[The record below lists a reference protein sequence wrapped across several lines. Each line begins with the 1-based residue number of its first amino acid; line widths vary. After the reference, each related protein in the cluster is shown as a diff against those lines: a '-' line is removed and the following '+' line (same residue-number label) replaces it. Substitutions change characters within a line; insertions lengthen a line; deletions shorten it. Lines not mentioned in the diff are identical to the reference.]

1 MDLNLNYKT
10 ILLASNNS
18 NKIEELKS
26 ILNEI
31 LGVRIIT
38 LNDINITIDIIEDG
52 ETLEENAYIKAKT
65 INNITNLP
73 VIADD
78 TGLEVLELN
87 KKPGVLSARYAGKDC
102 NSKNNRIKLL
112 NDLTSIKN
120 RNASFKTVICF
131 VDEFNTIFSEG
142 EVRGK
147 ITYEEKGENGFGYDK
162 IFELEINEK
171 TYAEMTIQEKNYLS
185 HRALAINDL
194 KRKLTNLIN
203 S

>member
-1 MDLNLNYKT
+1 MMDLNLNYKT

-78 TGLEVLELN
+78 TGL
-87 KKPGVLSARYAGKDC
+87 
-102 NSKNNRIKLL
+102 
-112 NDLTSIKN
+112 
-120 RNASFKTVICF
+120 
-131 VDEFNTIFSEG
+131 
-142 EVRGK
+142 
-147 ITYEEKGENGFGYDK
+147 
-162 IFELEINEK
+162 
-171 TYAEMTIQEKNYLS
+171 
-185 HRALAINDL
+185 
-194 KRKLTNLIN
+194 
-203 S
+203 